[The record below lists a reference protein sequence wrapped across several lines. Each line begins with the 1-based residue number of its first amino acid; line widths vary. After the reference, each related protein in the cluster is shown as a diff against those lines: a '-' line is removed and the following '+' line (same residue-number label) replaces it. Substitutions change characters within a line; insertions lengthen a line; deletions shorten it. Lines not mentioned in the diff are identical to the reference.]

1 MIENILKNFPD
12 AIINGNGYKTTCP
25 GHADEARSL
34 SIRTGEA
41 GNIILL
47 CSVGCQQTEIL
58 KAGGLSVTDLCPQ
71 YMLDSLD
78 SEISATT
85 SDGCGD
91 SANDLPDG
99 YFAMN
104 GAIYYRGEKSTYFVC
119 SDFTVSANTCDVDNE
134 SWGRRIE
141 FHDDRNC
148 KHDLVIP
155 MSLLS
160 GDGSELRARLMDCGL
175 GIATGRDGR
184 QKFLQLISSIR
195 PTKHIR
201 CVNQTG
207 WHDGAFVLPDAVISA
222 SDSPEMMLQNVDRA
236 GNKFKT
242 KGELSDWQ
250 EQIGKY
256 CENNSRLMFAVCLS
270 FAASLLPIA
279 EESSGGF
286 HLYGTSST
294 GKTTA
299 LFVAGSVWG
308 GDPRKGFL
316 ETWRATTNGLEAVA
330 ELHNHS
336 LLLLDEISQ
345 VNPHEVG
352 ETVYG
357 LSNGFG
363 KSRMSRNL
371 TARRKAEWT
380 LMFLSS
386 GEKTLE
392 QIGRGI
398 GQSIQGGQE
407 ARFVNIE
414 ADAGKGF
421 GLFDDIGT
429 FDKAS
434 DLAKHLSSA
443 SRKFYGTPIRKF
455 LNSVCRD
462 IPLVEKRVK
471 ECRQMFQARQ
481 SLNGASGEIYRVASR
496 FAVVAAAGVLASE
509 FGVVNWSR
517 KDILACSER
526 MFTEWVDTRGSSGAY
541 DIEQGVK
548 QVLSFIDRH
557 GVSRFQDID
566 KRTGFEDK
574 DTKEWVSTETIV
586 RDRAGFRRFVGGVT
600 EYLILPEVFDQEICR
615 GISPTTIAK
624 ELKRRGVLIPGSEA
638 KSLQNRIS
646 IPGLGGRKR
655 VYVIVPEVLNEE
667 KAEENQVLNNF

>member
-1 MIENILKNFPD
+1 MIEQILTKFSY
-12 AIINGNGYKTTCP
+12 AELNGNGYKANCP
-25 GHADEARSL
+25 AHADESKSL
-34 SIRTGEA
+34 SIREGEA

-58 KAGGLSVTDLCPQ
+58 KAGGLTVKDLCPP
-71 YMLDSLD
+71 YMLEDLD
-78 SEISATT
+78 KEIEETAAAIA
-85 SDGCGD
+85 DAGD
-91 SANDLPDG
+91 PTNDLPDG
-99 YFAMN
+99 YFLEN
-104 GAIYYRGEKSTYFVC
+104 GRIYYRGEKGPYFVC
-119 SDFTVSANTCDVDNE
+119 SEFKVSANTCDVDNE

-141 FHDDRNC
+141 FKDDRNC

-207 WHDGAFVLPDAVISA
+207 WHDGAFVLPDAVIS
-222 SDSPEMMLQNVDRA
+222 SGESPEMMLQNVDRA

-242 KGELSDWQ
+242 KGELSDWH

-256 CENNSRLMFAVCLS
+256 CENNSRLMFSVCLS

-414 ADAGKGF
+414 ADAGKGL
-421 GLFDDIGT
+421 GLFDNIGQ
-429 FDKAS
+429 FEKAS

-481 SLNGASGEIYRVASR
+481 SLNGASGEIYRVVQR
-496 FAVVAAAGVLASE
+496 FALVTAAGVLASE

-517 KDILACSER
+517 NEIISCCER
-526 MFTEWVDTRGSSGAY
+526 LFTEWLVARGSTGAY

-557 GVSRFQDID
+557 GTGRFQDMD
-566 KRTGFEDK
+566 KRNNTYDA
-574 DTKEWVSTETIV
+574 VETIV
-586 RDRAGFRRFVGGVT
+586 RERAGFRRVVDGVT
-600 EYLILPEVFDQEICR
+600 EYLVLPEVFEQEMCR
-615 GISPTTIAK
+615 GIAPTTIAK
-624 ELKRRGVLIPGSEA
+624 ELARRGHLKRGSES
-638 KSLQNRIS
+638 KSLQARIS
-646 IPGLGGRKR
+646 IPGLGERKR
-655 VYVIVPEVLNEE
+655 VYVILPEPFSDDQPEE
-667 KAEENQVLNNF
+667 SEC